1 MENMAKTGKRDSE
14 RGNAPV
20 EFVLIFPVLLVM
32 FFGIIQGAMWY
43 QGQNIAHAAASAA
56 YNNSRASNG
65 TSGSGVTAGNQ
76 VINQHPGSLNGVSV
90 SVDKNANEVSA
101 TVTGHASTFI
111 PGWNGP
117 TITQTVSGPTERWVN
132 R

>member
-1 MENMAKTGKRDSE
+1 MKDMTKTGKIDNE

-65 TSGSGVTAGNQ
+65 TSGSGVTAGNE
-76 VINQHPGSLNGVSV
+76 VINQHQGSLNGASIF
-90 SVDKNANEVSA
+90 VDKNANVVSV
-101 TVTGHASTFI
+101 TVTGQASTFI
-111 PGWNGP
+111 PGWHGP

>member
-1 MENMAKTGKRDSE
+1 MKNTTKTGKTESE

-20 EFVLIFPVLLVM
+20 EFVLIFPVLLVV
-32 FFGIIQGAMWY
+32 FFGIIQGALWY

-65 TSGSGVTAGNQ
+65 TVGSGVTAGNQ
-76 VINQHPGSLNGVSV
+76 VAAKHQGSLNGVSISVERNAAAV
-90 SVDKNANEVSA
+90 SV

-111 PGWNGP
+111 PGWVGP
-117 TITQTVSGPTERWVN
+117 TITQTVSGPTERWIN

>member
-1 MENMAKTGKRDSE
+1 MARTGNQKNE

-20 EFVLIFPVLLVM
+20 EFVLIFPVLLAM
-32 FFGIIQGAMWY
+32 FFGIIQGALWY

-65 TSGSGVTAGNQ
+65 TTGSGVTAGNQ
-76 VINQHPGSLNGVSV
+76 VINQHQGSLNGASI
-90 SVDKNANEVSA
+90 SVDRNVNVVTV

-111 PGWNGP
+111 PGWTGP